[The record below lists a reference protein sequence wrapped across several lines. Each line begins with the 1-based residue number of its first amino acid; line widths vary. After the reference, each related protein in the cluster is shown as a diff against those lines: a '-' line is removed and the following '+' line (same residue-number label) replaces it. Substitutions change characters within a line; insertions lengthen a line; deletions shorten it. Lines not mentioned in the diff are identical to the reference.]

1 MHRIAYVNGQFV
13 PLENAT
19 ISILDRGFIFGDG
32 IYEVTAVIDGR
43 MVDNDLH
50 LQRLGRSLGEVGIA
64 LPEPLERIAQTQAEL
79 MTRNGLREGVV
90 YLQVTRGAA
99 ERDFAFPQGVR
110 PSLVMFTQEK
120 NLVGAAAAE
129 SGLKVVT
136 CPDLRWARRD
146 VKSVALLA
154 QVLAKQAAAAAGCH
168 EAWMLDGDM
177 VTEGGSSTAYIVTPQ
192 NVIVTRARSTATLP
206 GCTRAALQA
215 LIDQGGYAI
224 EERAFGLP
232 EALAAKE
239 AFVTSATTLVT
250 AVVEI
255 DGRIIGDGKPGQV
268 ARALRRLYIEAAR
281 SAPTP

>member
-1 MHRIAYVNGQFV
+1 MSRIAYVNGNFV
-13 PLENAT
+13 PLESAT

-50 LQRLGRSLGEVGIA
+50 MRRLERSLGEIGIA
-64 LPEPLERIAQTQAEL
+64 LPEPVERIEQIQTEL
-79 MTRNGLREGVV
+79 MNRNALREGAV
-90 YLQVTRGAA
+90 YLQITRGAA
-99 ERDFAFPQGVR
+99 ERDFPFPQGVK
-110 PSLVMFTQEK
+110 PSLVMFTQVK
-120 NLVGAAAAE
+120 NLVGAPSAVT
-129 SGLKVVT
+129 GLKVVT

-154 QVLAKQAAAAAGCH
+154 QVLAKQTAAAVGCH

-177 VTEGGSSTAYIVTPQ
+177 VTEGGSSTAYILTREG
-192 NVIVTRARSTATLP
+192 VIVTRPRSTATLP
-206 GCTRAALQA
+206 GCTRVALQA
-215 LIDQGGYAI
+215 LIDKRGYTL
-224 EERAFGLP
+224 EERAFSLS

-255 DGRIIGDGKPGQV
+255 DGRGIGDGKPGPV
-268 ARALRRLYIEAAR
+268 ASELRRLYIDAAR
-281 SAPTP
+281 AGA